1 MGFSIVLSR
10 RQHSR
15 LTIHGHKVTCDFSFV
30 KMTDTLTPPE
40 GQTNFSGIPEAQF
53 VEDVDSFMKGE
64 ENAEDKLKA
73 LDERHQKY
81 KMMEGNLM
89 ARKRRLKSQLPDIT
103 SSLTL
108 INKLRAKKDANEET
122 NSQFLLSDSVYASA
136 KIPPTDKVYLWLG
149 ANVMLEYSLDD
160 AEELL
165 KKNKESAEKNIKQI
179 SFDLGFLRD
188 QMTIT
193 EVTMARTYNW
203 DVKKRK
209 EKKDAAGSENK
220 A

>member
-1 MGFSIVLSR
+1 MGFMETN
-10 RQHSR
+10 
-15 LTIHGHKVTCDFSFV
+15 LTS
-30 KMTDTLTPPE
+30 
-40 GQTNFSGIPEAQF
+40 
-53 VEDVDSFMKGE
+53 
-64 ENAEDKLKA
+64 
-73 LDERHQKY
+73 
-81 KMMEGNLM
+81 
-89 ARKRRLKSQLPDIT
+89 RKRRLKSQIPDIS
-103 SSLTL
+103 SSLIL
-108 INKLRAKKDANEET
+108 INKLRAKRDANEDTDT
-122 NSQFLLSDSVYASA
+122 NFLLSDSVYATA
-136 KIPPTDKVYLWLG
+136 KIPATDVCLWLG

-165 KKNKESAEKNIKQI
+165 TKNKESAEKNIKQI